1 MNCALGI
8 AQLERIEAVVA
19 QHQRLAEAYDGE
31 LAKVEAVIRPPLTSG
46 VGRISWFVYPIRLTN
61 EFSAQDRDAVCASMR
76 QKGIATGRYFPP
88 LHRQPVRRSSAYD
101 PSDLPNTE
109 AVSERI
115 IALPFFNQLSRAE
128 IREVCGA
135 LQESIRELRR
145 KR

>member
-31 LAKVEAVIRPPLTSG
+31 LAKVEAVIRPPLTS
-46 VGRISWFVYPIRLTN
+46 VGRISWFAHPIRLTN